1 MLAKLT
7 ISLDVHGLSL
17 LTSLELLMM
26 TSQMDK
32 ARKTKDKAYKNV
44 FKGSVLISSL
54 IEQDEKKFKDREAAV
69 KVSTQASTQAA
80 VKVSTQAAVK
90 VSTQAA
96 VKVSTQAAVKVST
109 QAAVKVSTQAAVKVS
124 TQAAVK
130 VSTQAAV
137 KVSTQAHNHSY
148 LAHGLIA
155 VYKLYDVLKS
165 TITIS
170 ALTGWTK
177 YGNEKITKIV
187 FFLLF
192 LIFEGTLKSDDV
204 VTQSSNACVYVTR
217 P

>member
-1 MLAKLT
+1 
-7 ISLDVHGLSL
+7 
-17 LTSLELLMM
+17 MM

-69 KVSTQASTQAA
+69 KVSTGRA
-80 VKVSTQAAVK
+80 
-90 VSTQAA
+90 
-96 VKVSTQAAVKVST
+96 
-109 QAAVKVSTQAAVKVS
+109 
-124 TQAAVK
+124 
-130 VSTQAAV
+130 
-137 KVSTQAHNHSY
+137 QAHNHSY
-148 LAHGLIA
+148 LAHSLIA

-170 ALTGWTK
+170 ARTDWTK

-187 FFLLF
+187 LFFLLF